1 MPRKGVTIY
10 DLLISCP
17 GDVTDYLEII
27 KESVESFNRT
37 FGNLNNIEVV
47 TKHWSTNSYPESG
60 DKPQELLN
68 KQFVRDCDAAVA
80 VFWTRFGTPTDKYGS
95 GTEEEIEEMLLAKK
109 QVFMY
114 FLNSPIN
121 LSELNQD
128 QYRKVLEFRE
138 KYKDKG
144 IYAIVDDKFDFQRQ
158 FTNHLS
164 LYFLSLISEVGHSK
178 SETLNPILKI
188 RDLNTFSEEYCSINM
203 NQLLESEFIKNQKD
217 KIIES
222 IETLNNFILPERS
235 KDISS
240 EKYNFNELTNIAKSY
255 GQISKLSGMY
265 DYIEISDVWIKVINE
280 FAKKNQINIEEKFWN
295 VGNLKSYSP
304 QLQLP
309 FGSSELSYY
318 GTDEEKKRYSLLKK
332 LYLSIKKYNEYNE
345 YFGYIDNIKVMKLMI
360 SNLGNTFDE
369 DIDIKLIIPKG
380 CILKHKDLPYP
391 GINILEDLLDM
402 KLFDFI
408 FSIQESDT
416 VNSYEDSKVSKL
428 NFRHVNK
435 LSPILAKSIEDEYED
450 NIYDYQNLLD
460 DIFSYKQFKNSDSD
474 ILIFD
479 IEYLKHNSSM
489 AFPSILMFKTL
500 PEAIEYEI
508 TSKHTPEIIKG
519 KMYIKDNIIG

>member
-10 DLLISCP
+10 DLLLSCP

-121 LSELNQD
+121 PSELNQD
-128 QYRKVLEFRE
+128 QYQKVLEFRE

-203 NQLLESEFIKNQKD
+203 NHLLESEFIKNQKD

-240 EKYNFNELTNIAKSY
+240 EKYNFNELTNIAKY
-255 GQISKLSGMY
+255 M
-265 DYIEISDVWIKVINE
+265 
-280 FAKKNQINIEEKFWN
+280 
-295 VGNLKSYSP
+295 
-304 QLQLP
+304 
-309 FGSSELSYY
+309 
-318 GTDEEKKRYSLLKK
+318 
-332 LYLSIKKYNEYNE
+332 
-345 YFGYIDNIKVMKLMI
+345 
-360 SNLGNTFDE
+360 
-369 DIDIKLIIPKG
+369 
-380 CILKHKDLPYP
+380 
-391 GINILEDLLDM
+391 
-402 KLFDFI
+402 
-408 FSIQESDT
+408 
-416 VNSYEDSKVSKL
+416 
-428 NFRHVNK
+428 NK
-435 LSPILAKSIEDEYED
+435 LV
-450 NIYDYQNLLD
+450 NLV
-460 DIFSYKQFKNSDSD
+460 
-474 ILIFD
+474 
-479 IEYLKHNSSM
+479 E
-489 AFPSILMFKTL
+489 
-500 PEAIEYEI
+500 
-508 TSKHTPEIIKG
+508 
-519 KMYIKDNIIG
+519 